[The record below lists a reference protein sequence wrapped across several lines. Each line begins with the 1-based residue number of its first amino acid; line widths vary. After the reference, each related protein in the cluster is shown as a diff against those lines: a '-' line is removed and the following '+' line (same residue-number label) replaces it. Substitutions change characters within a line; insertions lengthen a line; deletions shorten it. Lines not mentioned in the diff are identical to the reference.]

1 MNVIVN
7 TKMMKDLMKVFVI
20 YTASISQEII
30 LYIVMRCYTLMMI
43 LMLMKGFMIAKSFIF
58 V

>member
-20 YTASISQEII
+20 YTACISQEII

-43 LMLMKGFMIAKSFIF
+43 LLMMKGFMIAKSFIF